1 MNTSSCMCEP
11 METAQSLG
19 DDTHAVVTR
28 LRGHQ
33 STDCTVCGP
42 LRRWVESLAHPMRAR
57 TRTRAN
63 VNVRHRPLLK
73 TNRQREKRG
82 RDSETKETA
91 EPRMKLLTP
100 APHTTQ
106 YTAQHITT
114 THFTEATTTKKQ
126 FACVSDHIF
135 FSRWRRLQ
143 GQSIEAHAAD
153 VCNVVAEMPRIF
165 AFEPEAKVWTVIT

>member
-63 VNVRHRPLLK
+63 VNVRPRPLLK
-73 TNRQREKRG
+73 TNRQREKEEETVRQ
-82 RDSETKETA
+82 RDNSAQNEIINTSATY
-91 EPRMKLLTP
+91 
-100 APHTTQ
+100 HTI
-106 YTAQHITT
+106 HSTT
-114 THFTEATTTKKQ
+114 YHNNTLH
-126 FACVSDHIF
+126 
-135 FSRWRRLQ
+135 
-143 GQSIEAHAAD
+143 
-153 VCNVVAEMPRIF
+153 
-165 AFEPEAKVWTVIT
+165 